1 MKLSV
6 ISPSFSADHPDQL
19 KLFRERVSR
28 AAAGKGRAVLEGV
41 GLKAAQITACF
52 RAHPLDEEEGI
63 QTGLIEWSG
72 GQGHQPPTWAVLL
85 KAMSYA
91 NVEQEYIQ
99 GLETDLGLH

>member
-63 QTGLIEWSG
+63 QRGLIEWSG
-72 GQGHQPPTWAVLL
+72 GQGYQPPTWAVLL

-91 NVEQEYIQ
+91 KVEQEYSG
-99 GLETDLGLH
+99 GLKADLGRQ